1 MKNYSLKTR
10 MVLFGLMLHA
20 AIWLLAAS
28 ASSYTAAHVIFQTLD
43 KDLQEQARFV
53 RFSSRLF
60 QSFYSKFD
68 VNEGYDP
75 LKDGSAI
82 SESIGWGNVNVVI
95 NDTKGNLIFRS
106 SNAPG
111 FDFPTGNGFV
121 DDMFI
126 QNGEETHWRIY
137 NENIDGIFW
146 VSVGMNTKQA
156 KQSAIDFGLKAL
168 YPMILIIPLTI
179 IGVYIGSKKGLAAIN
194 KIASDVA
201 HRNPSSLVAI
211 SDINIPEEVFPL
223 VKSLNG
229 LLVRLASAI
238 ENEHRFTANAA
249 HELQTPLAAIK
260 TELQLCQRRSKT
272 SEVQAELDRIS
283 ARVDRAVYTVRQLLT
298 LARIE
303 SEDSQLK
310 MAVIDL
316 HDVVAE
322 DLADLA
328 HLAVERQVQIDFAEH
343 GPWQILGNKEVLS
356 ILIRNLFTN
365 AFRYATA
372 GGQVKISANVLTDKI
387 EFYVANECVVM
398 DQQQREKLTDSFY
411 RLPGNEMPGAGLGL
425 SIVQRIVEVHHAD
438 LAIQPWHNEQGIMVK
453 VTFPIK
459 QPT

>member
-28 ASSYTAAHVIFQTLD
+28 ASSYTAAHVIFETLD
-43 KDLQEQARFV
+43 KDLQQQAQFV

-82 SESIGWGNVNVVI
+82 SESIGWGDVNVVI
-95 NDTKGNLIFRS
+95 NDTQGNLIFRS
-106 SNAPG
+106 SYAPG
-111 FDFPTGNGFV
+111 FDYPTANGFV

-126 QNGEETHWRIY
+126 QNGEETHWRVY

-146 VSVGMNTKQA
+146 VSVGMNTKHA

-194 KIASDVA
+194 KIAREVA
-201 HRNPSSLVAI
+201 HRNPSSLVPI
-211 SDINIPEEVFPL
+211 SETNIPDEVFPL
-223 VKSLNG
+223 VQSLNG
-229 LLVRLASAI
+229 LLIRLASAI

-272 SEVQAELDRIS
+272 PEIQDELAKIS

-303 SEDSQLK
+303 SQGSQLK
-310 MAVIDL
+310 MEVVDL
-316 HDVVAE
+316 RSVVAE

-328 HLAVERQVQIDFAEH
+328 HLAVDRNLQIDFPES
-343 GPWQILGNKEVLS
+343 GSWNINGNQEVLS

-365 AFRYATA
+365 AFRYAIA
-372 GGQVKISANVLTDKI
+372 GGKVKIAANVSAEHI
-387 EFYVANECVVM
+387 QFYVANESAEIN
-398 DQQQREKLTDSFY
+398 QQDREKMVDSFY
-411 RLPGNEMPGAGLGL
+411 RLPGNDVPGAGLGL
-425 SIVQRIVEVHHAD
+425 SIVQRIVAVHNASLD
-438 LAIQPWHNEQGIMVK
+438 IQPWENDQGLLVK
-453 VTFPIK
+453 VTFARA
-459 QPT
+459 